1 MIISNNLL
9 VIIYDESIFDKNS
22 SQDNERPEIVVGRVT
37 SISSQASLQL
47 LIVCLDQENEAGGNL
62 FLSYL
67 SR

>member
-1 MIISNNLL
+1 M
-9 VIIYDESIFDKNS
+9 IYDEGFCDNNS
-22 SQDNERPEIVVGRVT
+22 SQDNERFEIMIGSVT
-37 SISSQASLQL
+37 SMSSQASLQL